1 VPGGRRERLA
11 RFTSI
16 IRGRE
21 TISLRHVFAPVDRQ
35 ARGHARVNVEP
46 GLDPEERQQA
56 VLGPLVRVIQEAASD
71 QPWALIGAASARLQ
85 GVAVPGANLEFIT
98 TESALLALGEMLG
111 VSTDWGQGTHLAA
124 NRLHFMRHGIPV
136 FVFGDP
142 VFHGP
147 YESLAPRE
155 VPSLWDARVK
165 VDCRGTGVLC
175 TPLEWELVL
184 GVVLG
189 ASQRVDAVAQRMLEA
204 GYDSRLVVRLLREGR
219 VARHTEEAVW
229 AVLERP
235 DAKSRP
241 AD

>member
-1 VPGGRRERLA
+1 MNLE
-11 RFTSI
+11 S
-16 IRGRE
+16 
-21 TISLRHVFAPVDRQ
+21 
-35 ARGHARVNVEP
+35 

-56 VLGPLVRVIQEAASD
+56 ILGPLVRVIQEAAAD
-71 QPWALIGAASARLQ
+71 QPWALTGAASARLQ
-85 GVAVPGANLEFIT
+85 GVAVPGSNLEFIT

-111 VSTDWGQGTHLAA
+111 VSADWGQGTHLAA
-124 NRLHFMRHGIPV
+124 NRLHFMRHGVPV

-165 VDCRGTGVLC
+165 VECRGTGVLC

-189 ASQRVDAVAQRMLEA
+189 ASQRVDAVAQRMLGS
-204 GYDSRLVVRLLREGR
+204 GYDNRLVVRLLREGR

-229 AVLERP
+229 AVLEHP
-235 DAKSRP
+235 DTASRT

>member
-1 VPGGRRERLA
+1 
-11 RFTSI
+11 
-16 IRGRE
+16 
-21 TISLRHVFAPVDRQ
+21 
-35 ARGHARVNVEP
+35 
-46 GLDPEERQQA
+46 
-56 VLGPLVRVIQEAASD
+56 
-71 QPWALIGAASARLQ
+71 
-85 GVAVPGANLEFIT
+85 
-98 TESALLALGEMLG
+98 M
-111 VSTDWGQGTHLAA
+111 
-124 NRLHFMRHGIPV
+124 

-155 VPSLWDARVK
+155 IPSLWDARIK

-189 ASQRVDAVAQRMLEA
+189 ASQRVDAVAQRMISA

-229 AVLERP
+229 AILEHP
-235 DAKSRP
+235 ESSTQETS
-241 AD
+241 

>member
-1 VPGGRRERLA
+1 MNLEP
-11 RFTSI
+11 
-16 IRGRE
+16 
-21 TISLRHVFAPVDRQ
+21 VFDS
-35 ARGHARVNVEP
+35 
-46 GLDPEERQQA
+46 EERQEA
-56 VLGPLVRVIQEAASD
+56 ILGPLVRVIQEAAAD
-71 QPWALIGAASARLQ
+71 QPWSLIGGASSRLQ
-85 GVAVPGANLEFIT
+85 GVPVAGTNLEFIT

-111 VSTDWGQGTHLAA
+111 VATDWGQGTHLAA

-142 VFHGP
+142 MFHGP

-184 GVVLG
+184 GVVLS
-189 ASQRVDAVAQRMLEA
+189 ASQRVDAVSQRMREN

-229 AVLERP
+229 AVLEQP
-235 DAKSRP
+235 DSKSR
-241 AD
+241 AAE